1 MKNVKLS
8 GTKSKHLSRQFE
20 PAFVVAPAAAVAGGV
35 DDDGEVAVE
44 LAGPGGLLVVD
55 EELAPNDF
63 ELAPAIEVLAGQAD
77 FAI

>member
-1 MKNVKLS
+1 M
-8 GTKSKHLSRQFE
+8 
-20 PAFVVAPAAAVAGGV
+20 APAAAVAGGV